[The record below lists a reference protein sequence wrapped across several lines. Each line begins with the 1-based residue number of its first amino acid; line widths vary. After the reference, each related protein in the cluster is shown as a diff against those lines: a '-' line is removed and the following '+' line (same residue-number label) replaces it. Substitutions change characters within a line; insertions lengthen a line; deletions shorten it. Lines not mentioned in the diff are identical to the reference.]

1 MTNAVQNTPVVNN
14 VVSVIA
20 QHRRLLKRLESVQH
34 YLGGIVAG
42 LWLPGIDATFD
53 NPVKKITGRR
63 PVFLTV
69 EVAGEALNFTGA
81 ISRLRNDKMV
91 FSPIFAYD
99 VSMPMTPRGGGRVLP
114 ANNLVLARR
123 ANELLNSLI
132 SFGRDVSFGVHTDTQ
147 AAVFPEIICDASGTI
162 FEDYTPVLG
171 YRIPNPAKTIKTVT
185 LRKQNPAA
193 KILARHGLE
202 TAEGCGP
209 QMLEQLVT
217 EFRAEFVNF
226 SLDVQDIYSA
236 LSTPETPFF
245 TITVSFDEAV
255 ALEPQAAVNA
265 MRDALPSKYVLDPG
279 YNDLL
284 LAAKHP
290 EKDLRIGRL
299 SALQLF
305 PVETVQS
312 LPDSYA
318 GTVLAPVNWTPKP
331 VINPAE

>member
-20 QHRRLLKRLESVQH
+20 QQRRLLKRLESTLH
-34 YLGGIVAG
+34 YLDGIVAG

-69 EVAGEALNFTGA
+69 EVAGEKLNFTGA

-99 VSMPMTPRGGGRVLP
+99 VSMPMTSRGGGRVLP

-123 ANELLNSLI
+123 ANELLSAL
-132 SFGRDVSFGVHTDTQ
+132 SVYGRDVSFGVHTDLQ
-147 AAVFPEIICDASGTI
+147 SAIFPEIICDSSGTI

-171 YRIPNPAKTIKTVT
+171 YRVANPAKTVKTVT
-185 LRKQNPAA
+185 LRRLNPAA

-217 EFRAEFVNF
+217 EFRAEFSNF
-226 SLDVQDIYSA
+226 SLDVQDIYPA
-236 LSTPETPFF
+236 LSSPETQFF

-255 ALEPQAAVNA
+255 AFEPQAAVNA
-265 MRDALPSKYVLDPG
+265 LRDALPSKYVLDPG

-290 EKDLRIGRL
+290 EKDLRISRF
-299 SALQLF
+299 SALQVF
-305 PVETVQS
+305 PVETVQT
-312 LPDSYA
+312 LPESYA
-318 GTVLAPVNWTPKP
+318 GTVLAPVNWAPKP
-331 VINPAE
+331 VINPAD